1 MLSATMRKGW
11 GKLTL
16 AVLGS
21 LIYAVGINVFMV
33 PLGLYTGGML
43 GLAQLLRTLLLNA
56 LGGITCPSTWPA

>member
-33 PLGLYTGGML
+33 PLGLYTGPSCCGPCSSTPWE
-43 GLAQLLRTLLLNA
+43 GSP
-56 LGGITCPSTWPA
+56 CPSTWPA

>member
-43 GLAQLLRTLLLNA
+43 AWPSCCGPCSSTPWE
-56 LGGITCPSTWPA
+56 GSPCPSTWPA

>member
-21 LIYAVGINVFMV
+21 LIYAVWMNLIMV
-33 PLGLYTGGML
+33 PLGLYTGGILDM
-43 GLAQLLRTLLLNA
+43 
-56 LGGITCPSTWPA
+56 S